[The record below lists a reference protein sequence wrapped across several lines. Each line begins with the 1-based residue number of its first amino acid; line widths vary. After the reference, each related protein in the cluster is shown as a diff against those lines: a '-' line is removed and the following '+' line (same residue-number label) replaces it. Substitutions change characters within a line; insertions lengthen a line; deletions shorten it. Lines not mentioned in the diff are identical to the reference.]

1 MYHTTSKGIAALGRN
16 GDDTLLHVKKGELAG
31 LEALLGPVTTNPKTG
46 LPEAFNWTDILAS
59 LGVGIAGALT
69 GGAALAAAPEI
80 GAIGAT
86 AAGAGTGAL
95 LGGGISAAEGKG
107 FAPGALGGAISGGM
121 GGYGGADLGEIASPT
136 PAKAAMTVG
145 MDGNP
150 SFADAL
156 GQQGATMMTKP
167 GMEELLKPVGLGAM
181 LGATAQGTME
191 QASTGATQLRNQ
203 KLQQAK
209 ADAEQRQYFASLG
222 FPLPSGA
229 AGTSADPN
237 QQRDYFGNLI
247 YGKAAGG
254 PIEMSRTVGGVPIH
268 TTVPPKYVSQFENSD
283 VQDNLDPALQNLQGI
298 SQGVQQT
305 LSGQGFATGG
315 YANTQPFNPQDFY
328 PQSRIASAQPYAAAG
343 NTGVINTLA
352 HGASFAEGGGAST
365 SSLNTTFEMIPTEAG
380 KSPIVD
386 VAGRKIAVAN
396 ISGKKV
402 PFYVSTGK
410 GGKAGVPAGK
420 WYPYFGHG
428 PDGWFNKGPTEA
440 DITKFYDSP
449 VLKQVSQHLDKTLG
463 DMRGATHYNGVPIP
477 NVQSGG
483 VSTQFINEGL
493 SPTIS
498 PRSTVGVDDF
508 ARWTKDVKANISNT
522 VDQVHDAVRYG
533 AQPSTS
539 ATAGASSIPEELRA
553 AAHRIYTAP
562 ETDSIAGKALSKASA
577 AAMPYAKSA
586 AVLGLRGAD
595 FATQALMPDF
605 GREAPDADV
614 PRQYGNEGLQPN
626 VYMQP
631 STYAS
636 GGITNAAS
644 YDHGGFLDGPGDGMS
659 DDIPANIDGH
669 EEVRLADGEFVVPPE
684 LVSLIGGGD
693 PEEGK
698 RLLDQLL
705 PMVRQAAHGK
715 KEQVKQDAGKLAAEK
730 LLVRK
735 GHAGRSGIAAG

>member
-16 GDDTLLHVKKGELAG
+16 GDDTLLHVKKDELAG

-69 GGAALAAAPEI
+69 GGAAVPALGALGGAAV
-80 GAIGAT
+80 
-86 AAGAGTGAL
+86 GAGTGAL

-121 GGYGGADLGEIASPT
+121 GGYGGATMEGGVGSAGTTNVAAQLGGEPIPSGVLPDAAKGAMGLSGDTMSAIRELGGAPPPGPITADMVAANTGTAT
-136 PAKAAMTVG
+136 PDFWTNLGRQGSAMLT
-145 MDGNP
+145 
-150 SFADAL
+150 
-156 GQQGATMMTKP
+156 QP
-167 GMEELLKPVGLGAM
+167 GVESLAKPVGLGAM

-222 FPLPSGA
+222 FPLPSGT
-229 AGTSADPN
+229 AGTSTDPN

-254 PIEMSRTVGGVPIH
+254 PIEMSRTVDGVPIH

-298 SQGVQQT
+298 AQGVQQK

-315 YANTQPFNPQDFY
+315 YMNTNPFSPQDFY

-352 HGASFAEGGGAST
+352 HGASFAEGG
-365 SSLNTTFEMIPTEAG
+365 
-380 KSPIVD
+380 
-386 VAGRKIAVAN
+386 
-396 ISGKKV
+396 
-402 PFYVSTGK
+402 
-410 GGKAGVPAGK
+410 
-420 WYPYFGHG
+420 
-428 PDGWFNKGPTEA
+428 
-440 DITKFYDSP
+440 
-449 VLKQVSQHLDKTLG
+449 
-463 DMRGATHYNGVPIP
+463 
-477 NVQSGG
+477 
-483 VSTQFINEGL
+483 
-493 SPTIS
+493 
-498 PRSTVGVDDF
+498 
-508 ARWTKDVKANISNT
+508 
-522 VDQVHDAVRYG
+522 
-533 AQPSTS
+533 
-539 ATAGASSIPEELRA
+539 
-553 AAHRIYTAP
+553 
-562 ETDSIAGKALSKASA
+562 
-577 AAMPYAKSA
+577 
-586 AVLGLRGAD
+586 
-595 FATQALMPDF
+595 
-605 GREAPDADV
+605 
-614 PRQYGNEGLQPN
+614 
-626 VYMQP
+626 
-631 STYAS
+631 STY
-636 GGITNAAS
+636 
-644 YDHGGFLDGPGDGMS
+644 DKGGFLDGPGDGMS
-659 DDIPANIDGH
+659 DDIPANIDGQ

-730 LLVRK
+730 LLTRK
-735 GHAGRSGIAAG
+735 LAKGDAGRSGIEAAG